1 MIEVVAG
8 PALPHPE
15 GTPPPSSGEAGEGG
29 ALSRALSGLRSVRDF
44 FATLIS
50 T

>member
-44 FATLIS
+44 SATLIS